1 MKLHKALKIL
11 DNHNKWRRGDDD
23 YPMAHPTELGKAID
37 TIINEY
43 QNLYTKAD
51 VIKAAEMGEVNHHDA
66 KHIASYLDEAKN
78 DRTTNS

>member
-1 MKLHKALKIL
+1 MKLQKALKIL
-11 DNHNKWRRGDDD
+11 EDHNKWRRGDDN
-23 YPMAHPTELGKAID
+23 YQMTHPTELGKAID

-51 VIKAAEMGEVNHHDA
+51 VLKAAEMGEVNYIDA
-66 KHIASYLDEAKN
+66 EHITTYLDEAKN

>member
-1 MKLHKALKIL
+1 MKLKKALKIL

-37 TIINEY
+37 TVVNEY

-51 VIKAAEMGEVNHHDA
+51 VIKAA
-66 KHIASYLDEAKN
+66 
-78 DRTTNS
+78 

>member
-37 TIINEY
+37 TVIKEY
-43 QNLYTKAD
+43 QNLYTTAD
-51 VIKAAEMGEVNHHDA
+51 VIKAGKMAEIKYLDTLHILLYLDDA
-66 KHIASYLDEAKN
+66 KIEN
-78 DRTTNS
+78 QQR